1 MTSEDTIFSTLNDKQ
16 REAVLHINGPLLILA
31 GAGSGKTKTLTH
43 RIAHMIA
50 TGISAHEIL
59 AITFTNKAA
68 NEMKERIKTLLYER
82 DDFLIPPTLPT
93 IGTFHAVCLRILRRE
108 AEHLGYRRS
117 FAVFDPDDQERLVKN
132 ILEELQL
139 NPKKWTPSSLLNKIS
154 KLKSE
159 LRSPDWLNSNAKEFS
174 EKILLSVY
182 IRYQDKLKQLNAMDF
197 DDLIMKLV
205 ELFQKKPEILD
216 NYQNIFKYILVDE
229 YQDTNKAQYV
239 WVNLLAKKH
248 RNLAVIGDD
257 AQSIYGW
264 RQADMRNILD
274 FEKDYPEAK
283 TILLEQNY
291 RSTQI
296 ILEAANHV
304 ISKNSSNR
312 KKNLWTDKNG
322 GAPIIVK
329 ELSDEHEEAEYIAEH
344 IKEQMKQGRLHGFA
358 VLYRTHAQSRAIE
371 EVLIRRGIPYRIVG
385 AIQFYQRREVK
396 DIIGYLRLALNPD
409 DFISFERIYNVP
421 TRGIGDTSYEK
432 FKALNVNIAEF
443 IKNPLNI
450 EDLDLPKKAKSNF
463 LELFKI
469 LSDFSEKS
477 ETLNPSQLIAHITK
491 TIDFEAHLKED
502 KEKGD
507 ERWEN
512 VRELMTASSKYEDE
526 DNKKALEQFLEE
538 VSLLQTSPT
547 NSEAVIVIEM
557 LTIHSAKGLEFP
569 VVFVVGLEEGIFP
582 SGRAMYSTSEL
593 EEERRLCYVAI
604 TRARELLYL
613 TFCQERMLYG
623 SRQSNAPS
631 RFINEI
637 PKHLITFIDSYSGKP
652 KQSKLKFAK
661 EQNKKRWQKK
671 SDEDWEDIVID
682 YD

>member
-1 MTSEDTIFSTLNDKQ
+1 MPNENKIFSNLNDKQ
-16 REAVLHINGPLLILA
+16 REAVEHINGPLLILA

-43 RIAHMIA
+43 RIAYMINQ
-50 TGISAHEIL
+50 GVSPYQIL

-68 NEMKERIKTLLYER
+68 NEMKERIKTLLYE
-82 DDFLIPPTLPT
+82 DENSFVPPSLPT
-93 IGTFHAVCLRILRRE
+93 IGTFHAICLRILRKE
-108 AEHLGYRRS
+108 AEKIGYRRS
-117 FAVFDPDDQERLVKN
+117 FSILDPDDQERLVKN

-154 KLKSE
+154 KLKCE
-159 LRSPDWLNSNAKEFS
+159 LKDPNWLNSHSKDFS

-182 IRYQDKLKQLNAMDF
+182 TRYQEKMRQISIMDF
-197 DDLIMKLV
+197 DDLIMQCIV
-205 ELFQKKPEILD
+205 LFQKNPETLD

-229 YQDTNKAQYV
+229 YQDTNHAQYV

-248 RNLAVIGDD
+248 RNIAVIGDD
-257 AQSIYGW
+257 SQSIYGW
-264 RQADMRNILD
+264 RLADIRNILD

-296 ILEAANHV
+296 ILEAANNV
-304 ISKNSSNR
+304 ISKNQSNR
-312 KKNLWTDKNG
+312 KKNLWTDKKG

-329 ELSDEHEEAEYIAEH
+329 ELDDEKEEAEYIAEN
-344 IKEQMKQGRLHGFA
+344 IKNHMKQGRLHGFA

-371 EVLIRRGIPYRIVG
+371 EVLIRRGVPYRIVG

-396 DIIGYLRLALNPD
+396 DIIAYLRLVLNND

-421 TRGIGDTSYEK
+421 TRGIGDTSFEK
-432 FKALNVNIAEF
+432 FQKLNLNLANL
-443 IKNPLNI
+443 IKNPLLI
-450 EDLDLPKKAKSNF
+450 EDSDLPKKALQNF
-463 LELFKI
+463 KTVFEMLN
-469 LSDFSEKS
+469 DFSQQAEK
-477 ETLNPSQLIAHITK
+477 LNPSQLIANITK
-491 TIDFEAHLKED
+491 AIKFEEYLMED
-502 KEKGD
+502 KEKGE

-512 VRELMTASSKYEDE
+512 VRELMTAALKYEDE
-526 DNKKALEQFLEE
+526 DKKLALERFLEE
-538 VSLLQTSPT
+538 VALLQSSP
-547 NSEAVIVIEM
+547 NDEQSNIVIEM

-569 VVFVVGLEEGIFP
+569 VVFVVGMEEGIFP
-582 SGRAMYSTSEL
+582 SGRAMYNASEL

-604 TRARELLYL
+604 TRAKEVLFL
-613 TFCQERMLYG
+613 TFCQERMIYG

-637 PKHLITFIDSYSGKP
+637 PKHLIEFINAYSQKP
-652 KQSKLKFAK
+652 EATKLKLNK
-661 EQNKKRWQKK
+661 ELNKKRWQKK
-671 SDEDWEDIVID
+671 ADDDWEDTVID

>member
-1 MTSEDTIFSTLNDKQ
+1 
-16 REAVLHINGPLLILA
+16 
-31 GAGSGKTKTLTH
+31 
-43 RIAHMIA
+43 
-50 TGISAHEIL
+50 
-59 AITFTNKAA
+59 
-68 NEMKERIKTLLYER
+68 
-82 DDFLIPPTLPT
+82 
-93 IGTFHAVCLRILRRE
+93 
-108 AEHLGYRRS
+108 
-117 FAVFDPDDQERLVKN
+117 
-132 ILEELQL
+132 
-139 NPKKWTPSSLLNKIS
+139 
-154 KLKSE
+154 
-159 LRSPDWLNSNAKEFS
+159 
-174 EKILLSVY
+174 
-182 IRYQDKLKQLNAMDF
+182 
-197 DDLIMKLV
+197 
-205 ELFQKKPEILD
+205 
-216 NYQNIFKYILVDE
+216 
-229 YQDTNKAQYV
+229 
-239 WVNLLAKKH
+239 
-248 RNLAVIGDD
+248 
-257 AQSIYGW
+257 
-264 RQADMRNILD
+264 MRNILD

-296 ILEAANHV
+296 ILEAANNI

-432 FKALNVNIAEF
+432 FKALNLNIAEF

-469 LSDFSEKS
+469 LADFSEKAES
-477 ETLNPSQLIAHITK
+477 LNPSQLIAHITK

-637 PKHLITFIDSYSGKP
+637 PKHLITFIDSYSEKP